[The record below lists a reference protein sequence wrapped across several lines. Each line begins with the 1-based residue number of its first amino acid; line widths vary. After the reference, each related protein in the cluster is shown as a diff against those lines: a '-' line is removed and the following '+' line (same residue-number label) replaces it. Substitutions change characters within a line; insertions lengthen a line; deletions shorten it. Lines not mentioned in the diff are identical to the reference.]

1 MKTNLE
7 EYFRS
12 HREEMDDQIP
22 PDKIWNSIEREMF
35 PVPVISIRKKRKKL
49 ILQFSA
55 AACLLIVFVTGWM
68 LLSRQDKP
76 TQNLASSDNNAI
88 IEDIDPTYAAQV
100 SQFTKTIEVK
110 QLELKKIQAEQ
121 PRLYQEFSNDIERL
135 DSSYN
140 TLKTQL
146 PKNPNREQLLEAMI
160 RNLQLQTEL
169 LNQQLQIIQKIKNTK
184 TSKNE
189 NSFKT
194 I

>member
-1 MKTNLE
+1 MKTNIE
-7 EYFRS
+7 DFIRS
-12 HREEMDDQIP
+12 HREEMDHQSP
-22 PDKIWNSIEREMF
+22 PDKVWNTIEREMF
-35 PVPVISIRKKRKKL
+35 PAPVISIQSKRRKL
-49 ILQFSA
+49 IIQFSA
-55 AACLLIVFVTGWM
+55 AACVLIVFVTGWM

-76 TQNLASSDNNAI
+76 NQNLAATGNNAI

-121 PRLYQEFSNDIERL
+121 PQLDQEFSKDIERL

-169 LNQQLQIIQKIKNTK
+169 LSQQLQIIQKIKNTK

>member
-1 MKTNLE
+1 MKTNIE
-7 EYFRS
+7 DFIRS
-12 HREEMDDQIP
+12 HREEMDHQLP
-22 PDKIWNSIEREMF
+22 PDKVWNSIEREMF
-35 PVPVISIRKKRKKL
+35 QPAVVSIRSKRRKL
-49 ILQFSA
+49 IMYFSA

-68 LLSRQDKP
+68 LTREKVSNDVVA
-76 TQNLASSDNNAI
+76 ASSTNKI
-88 IEDIDPTYAAQV
+88 IEEIDPSYAAQV
-100 SQFTKTIEVK
+100 NQFTKTIEVK

-121 PRLYQEFSNDIERL
+121 PRLYQEFSKDIERL

-140 TLKTQL
+140 NLKTQL

-169 LNQQLQIIQKIKNTK
+169 LSQQLQIIQKIKNTK

>member
-1 MKTNLE
+1 MKTNIE
-7 EYFRS
+7 DFIRS
-12 HREEMDDQIP
+12 HREEMDHQSP
-22 PDKIWNSIEREMF
+22 PDKVWNSIEREMF
-35 PVPVISIRKKRKKL
+35 PATVISMQSKRRKL
-49 ILQFSA
+49 VIQFSA
-55 AACLLIVFVTGWM
+55 AACVLIVIVTGWM
-68 LLSRQDKP
+68 LLNRPDKP
-76 TQNLASSDNNAI
+76 NQNLAATGNNAI
-88 IEDIDPTYAAQV
+88 IEDIDPNYAAQV

-121 PRLYQEFSNDIERL
+121 PQLYQEFSKDIERL

-169 LNQQLQIIQKIKNTK
+169 LSQQLQIIQKIKNTK

>member
-1 MKTNLE
+1 MKTNIE
-7 EYFRS
+7 DFIRS
-12 HREEMDDQIP
+12 HREEMDHEIP
-22 PDKIWNSIEREMF
+22 PEKIWSSIENQMF
-35 PVPVISIRKKRKKL
+35 PATVISIRSKRKKL

-55 AACLLIVFVTGWM
+55 AASLLIIFVTAWM
-68 LLSRQDKP
+68 LITRHEQPKVVV
-76 TQNLASSDNNAI
+76 ASGGNKI
-88 IEDIDPTYAAQV
+88 IEEIDPNYAAQV
-100 SQFTKTIEVK
+100 KEFTKTIEVK

-121 PRLYQEFSNDIERL
+121 PGLYREFSQDIERL

-169 LNQQLQIIQKIKNTK
+169 LSQQLQIIQKIRNTK
-184 TSKNE
+184 TGKNE